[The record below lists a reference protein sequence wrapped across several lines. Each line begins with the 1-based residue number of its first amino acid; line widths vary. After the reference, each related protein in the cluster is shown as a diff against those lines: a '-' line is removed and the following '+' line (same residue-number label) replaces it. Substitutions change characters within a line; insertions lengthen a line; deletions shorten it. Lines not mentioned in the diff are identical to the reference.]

1 MTFLRRTA
9 FFVIIGVMAAGTVTA
24 GASERLGLQ
33 RGTTLE
39 LNRDVTFGPKL
50 QERLDN
56 GRLFDTH
63 EVIVSFDLDGPVTGS
78 LIDALTSI
86 GVNGYALNE
95 LPIVGVNATSLQ
107 IGLISD
113 LPGVRSIYFNKQ
125 LAWVNE
131 DSRALTGVDRMMADT
146 NLRNDLGL
154 PYSGAGVGVMINDSG
169 IDATHPDLQFG
180 SHVVQNVY
188 GALNLASDI
197 SGIAM
202 PVWVENVPDT
212 DIGSGH
218 GTHVAGTVA
227 GTGAA
232 SSGQQAGV
240 APGAHLIGYGSG
252 AVLFIL
258 DTLGAFDYALTHQ
271 FEYDIR
277 VIQNSWGTPS
287 DTGTGVDPDD
297 PINIAT
303 KKLADRGVIVVF
315 SAGNSGPGEATITGN
330 YNKAPWVVSVGAAE
344 KDGTLADFSSRG
356 QRDVGGE
363 FVMDGEVFE
372 WADEPT
378 IVAPGVD
385 IVSALA
391 STGALGLLDPWPE
404 SPLFYALMS
413 GTSMSGPH
421 VAGIIAL
428 MLEANPQLGYEEV
441 IEILQ
446 ATATNM
452 SGYASWEVGAGMVN
466 AHAAVAAAAEA
477 RDDYGL
483 TVNMSREFNAS
494 VEQERL
500 EGPDFSIDYDP
511 ATGSDVQTFEVGDD
525 IAVVNAR
532 ASIPDNTVAVV
543 LTDPDGRS
551 YGSSI
556 PLPLLGENVATSAPG
571 MPGEWTVH
579 VSGIGALA
587 GVALDPLGLTPGGI
601 GLPGTI
607 DVDVSFVQST
617 GTVGLDD
624 IEGHPVQ
631 GVIETAV
638 ANRLLD
644 SVRVGAFAPDRPL
657 TRGDFADYLVMGANV
672 RQFRPTDGRDS
683 FGDVSGTLLAAAEA
697 VSARGGVLRDMHQ
710 LQQPLMRPAG
720 KAHSARGNFSPRG
733 SVSRAH
739 LAWSMIQALGMEAE
753 ALEIREAL
761 EHEPITVQFQDT
773 RLPVSDEAE
782 IPEALR
788 GHVQLAI
795 DLNLVNAEFSY
806 DWNPIARF
814 RPNDDVLRA
823 EYAQSAV
830 ALFNTLR

>member
-1 MTFLRRTA
+1 MNFLRRTA
-9 FFVIIGVMAAGTVTA
+9 HFLIIGVMAAGGITT
-24 GASERLGLQ
+24 GASAGLGGLV
-33 RGTTLE
+33 GTTLN
-39 LNRDVTFGPKL
+39 LNPEVTIGPRL

-56 GRLFDTH
+56 GDLSQTH

-78 LIDALTSI
+78 LVDALTSI
-86 GVNGYALNE
+86 GVSGYALNQ
-95 LPIVGVNATSLQ
+95 LPMVGVNATSAQ
-107 IGLISD
+107 VGLISD
-113 LPGVRSIYFNKQ
+113 LPDVRSIYFNKQ

-131 DSRALTGVDRMMADT
+131 DSRALTGVDRMMADA

-154 PYSGAGVGVMINDSG
+154 PYSGAGVGVMINVSG
-169 IDATHPDLQFG
+169 IDATHPDLKFG

-188 GALNLASDI
+188 GALNLASDL
-197 SGIAM
+197 SGLAM
-202 PVWVENVPDT
+202 PVWVEDVPDT

-287 DTGTGVDPDD
+287 DMGTGVDPDD

-315 SAGNSGPGEATITGN
+315 SAGNSGPGEGTITGN

-344 KDGTLADFSSRG
+344 KNGNLAGFSSRG

-372 WADEPT
+372 WVDEPT

-391 STGALGLLDPWPE
+391 TTGVLGLLDPWPD
-404 SPLFYALMS
+404 SPAFYALMS

-421 VAGIIAL
+421 VAGVIAL

-441 IEILQ
+441 IEILR

-452 SGYASWEVGAGMVN
+452 SGYESWEVGAGMVN
-466 AHAAVAAAAEA
+466 AHAAVAAAAGA

-483 TVNMSREFNAS
+483 TVNMLRDFNAS

-500 EGPDFSIDYDP
+500 GGPDFAIEYDP
-511 ATGSDVQTFEVGDD
+511 ATGSEIHTFEVGDD

-543 LTDPDGRS
+543 LTDPAGRS
-551 YGSSI
+551 YGSGI

-571 MPGEWTVH
+571 MAGDWTVR
-579 VSGIGALA
+579 VSGIGAVA
-587 GVALDPLGLTPGGI
+587 GVALDPLGVTPGGI

-617 GTVGLDD
+617 GTTGLDD
-624 IEGHPVQ
+624 IAGHPVQ
-631 GVIETAV
+631 GLIESAV

-644 SVRVGAFAPDRPL
+644 SIRVGGFAPNRSL
-657 TRGDFADYLVMGANV
+657 RREHMADYLVMGAGV
-672 RQFRPTDGRDS
+672 RQHRPTDGSDS
-683 FGDVSGTLLAAAEA
+683 FTDVDGITLAAAEA
-697 VSARGGVLRDMHQ
+697 VSVRGGVLRDMNQ
-710 LQQPLMRPAG
+710 VQQPIMLPG
-720 KAHSARGNFSPRG
+720 SAHAARGSFSPRE

-739 LAWSMIQALGMEAE
+739 LAWSMVQALGLENE
-753 ALEIREAL
+753 ALAVRDAL
-761 EHEPITVQFQDT
+761 EGEPITVQFQDG
-773 RLPVSDEAE
+773 RIPVADEADV
-782 IPEALR
+782 PNALR

-795 DLNLVNAEFSY
+795 DLNLVAAEFSH
-806 DWNPIARF
+806 DWTVVAHF